1 MPLPIDR
8 YANSSA
14 NNYSDRYATK
24 HQDVA
29 PQPHSTQSSWMQGS
43 SNTGASAPLLDKQP
57 YSAMSPSRQKE
68 LDQLKKTKDALEKL
82 PVDFPTPAL
91 PKTSYQPPIN
101 LLEQRIK
108 KLEVSPGSKNPI
120 NQFNDYREN
129 KKTDKAFNKEMGS
142 LYKQARDVQT
152 RGSNPTDRNRASNV
166 TDTLTTLG
174 KGQPW
179 LKDIR
184 KENRKEGA

>member
-24 HQDVA
+24 HQDVT
-29 PQPHSTQSSWMQGS
+29 PQTHSTQSSWMQGS

-68 LDQLKKTKDALEKL
+68 LDQLKRPRTHWKNSPSTSQHPRFQNVL
-82 PVDFPTPAL
+82 PT
-91 PKTSYQPPIN
+91 PIN

-108 KLEVSPGSKNPI
+108 KLEVSPGSKTRSTNSTITGRTKKPI
-120 NQFNDYREN
+120 RHSIKRWDPSTSKPGTYRPV
-129 KKTDKAFNKEMGS
+129 A
-142 LYKQARDVQT
+142 
-152 RGSNPTDRNRASNV
+152 PTL
-166 TDTLTTLG
+166 LTETA
-174 KGQPW
+174 PPT
-179 LKDIR
+179 
-184 KENRKEGA
+184 

>member
-29 PQPHSTQSSWMQGS
+29 PQTHSTQSSWTQGS

-91 PKTSYQPPIN
+91 QKRPTNPLSICWNNGSKSLRSAPEAKTRSTNSTITGRTKKPI
-101 LLEQRIK
+101 RHSIK
-108 KLEVSPGSKNPI
+108 KWGPSTSKPGT
-120 NQFNDYREN
+120 YRPV
-129 KKTDKAFNKEMGS
+129 A
-142 LYKQARDVQT
+142 
-152 RGSNPTDRNRASNV
+152 PTL
-166 TDTLTTLG
+166 LTETA
-174 KGQPW
+174 PPT
-179 LKDIR
+179 
-184 KENRKEGA
+184 